1 MRNLQLTKMACVT
14 YQKKKKKKNFIGAYL
29 TGHHFNV

>member
-1 MRNLQLTKMACVT
+1 MRNLQLPKMACVT
-14 YQKKKKKKNFIGAYL
+14 YQKKKKKNFIGAYL